1 MDKKKLI
8 SIRVRCHDVDRVK
21 EISRR
26 IGVRESDLF
35 RFAIRMLLA
44 RFAPL
49 RNVELGGREL
59 LPLLMEFGT
68 ELAHYFELDA
78 ERLAWIIN
86 QGVEDPAKQVDSR
99 DIELLI
105 MSTVQES
112 YAYLRLRDLTD
123 EELKPQGVN
132 GMVRRYI
139 YDKYLAKDAAPLS
152 SVTEP
157 VGG

>member
-1 MDKKKLI
+1 MDKKRLV
-8 SIRVRCHDVDRVK
+8 SIRVRCHDVERVK
-21 EISRR
+21 KISQR

-49 RNVELGGREL
+49 RNVEMGGRDL

-78 ERLAWIIN
+78 ERLALIIN
-86 QGVEDPAKQVDSR
+86 QGVDDPDKRVEIR

-105 MSTVQES
+105 MSTVQEG
-112 YAYLRLRDLTD
+112 YTYLRLKGLTD
-123 EELKPQGVN
+123 QDLEHEGITS
-132 GMVRRYI
+132 MVRRYI
-139 YDKYLAKDAAPLS
+139 YEKYLSREVAELPDMA
-152 SVTEP
+152 EP
-157 VGG
+157 VSG